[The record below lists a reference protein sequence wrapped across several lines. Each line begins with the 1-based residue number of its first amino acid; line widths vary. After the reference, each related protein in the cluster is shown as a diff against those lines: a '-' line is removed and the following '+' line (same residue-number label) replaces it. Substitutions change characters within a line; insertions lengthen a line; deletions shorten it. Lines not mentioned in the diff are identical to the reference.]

1 MRTSKNFPSEFRVK
15 SINTPK
21 ILNPNKGFALF
32 LILIV
37 LTIIVASVLGA
48 FYYYHTVKDKEKA
61 YFASECAKPITETQ
75 VKTQVTE
82 TEGKVSKSSLLKE
95 MGDHTNYQLDRT
107 QKFSTSTST
116 RNLNSTIQT
125 KIIRAGNKFASSD
138 EKSPFLQYMD
148 VSSCKIYYFSP
159 TGNKFIEAKENDPGS
174 TPTIREMFD
183 LYTPQSGLKNFPD
196 ELTFKDKEE
205 INDNQVN
212 VYEGIMTA
220 PDGVPETV
228 FIDIESG
235 LPIKIISYNTKI
247 KTGIIEEFVFSRINE
262 VKETEVTLPTS
273 AKKGTKQQFLKER
286 ETWGRINSSKN

>member
-1 MRTSKNFPSEFRVK
+1 MPTSKIF
-15 SINTPK
+15 SINTSK
-21 ILNPNKGFALF
+21 IASVNKGFALPLIIGLII
-32 LILIV
+32 LIL
-37 LTIIVASVLGA
+37 ASIFGM
-48 FYYYHTVKDKEKA
+48 FYYYRTTKNKEEA
-61 YFASECAKPITETQ
+61 ITASECTKPIAETQ

-82 TEGKVSKSSLLKE
+82 TEGKVSKSSLVKK
-95 MGDHTNYQLDRT
+95 MGEYTNYQLDRT
-107 QKFSTSTST
+107 QKLSTSIST
-116 RNLNSTIQT
+116 RNLNSTIKT

-138 EKSPFLQYMD
+138 EKSPFIQYMD

-159 TGNKFIEAKENDPGS
+159 TGNEFIEAKENDLGS

-205 INDNQVN
+205 INDKQVN
-212 VYEGIMTA
+212 VYEGIVTA
-220 PDGVPETV
+220 PDGLPETV

-247 KTGIIEEFVFSRINE
+247 KTGITEEFVFSRINE
-262 VKETEVTLPTS
+262 VKATEVTLPTS